1 MAEYKVDVTTGDR
14 VGSGTLDRIYI
25 TLLGTEGQSEKV
37 ALDSWG
43 VYVVSGTTG
52 TYTVKTGTSLG
63 RLLLVK
69 VEKDPYFF
77 SFDNEWY
84 CSKIVVTT
92 PEGEAILFPCYR
104 WLTNNEA
111 VELRGGKAMKVFED
125 DHPMLIEHRKKELAS
140 KQSLFKW
147 NVMKEGLPF
156 HADFNTLNV
165 PAEVR
170 MTVARRGQSKM
181 TFLMCALE
189 LKMKGMLGSEESWEN
204 IDDMKK
210 ILWNRKTTL
219 SEYVS
224 QHWNEDD
231 FYGYQFLNGMNPNMI
246 KRCSALP
253 PNFPVTEE
261 MVKPFLEEGSTL
273 DNEIQKGNIFLYDQ
287 KKMNGIPGRMFNG
300 VRLQVSAGLCLFY
313 LNPEK
318 KLKPIAIQLQQQPS
332 EDNPIF
338 LPSDSETDWL
348 LAKFFIKNTDM
359 MDHQANHHFKDT
371 HFLSEVWVTSLIRN
385 FPVIHPIY
393 KFLIPHFRWI
403 LHINALARDIL
414 FGPDGPFV
422 SCTIGLDGTFEAMA
436 RSHAELTYSKLCFPE
451 NIAARGLE
459 SIPNFYYRDDGLQL
473 WDMINSFVKA
483 VVGHFYRSDIE
494 VVKDSELQGWIH
506 EIFTRCFLG
515 NKSSGFPESF
525 QNVEEV
531 VKFIT
536 MVIFTVSAQ
545 HSAINSGQFDYQSF
559 IPNGCTSVR
568 KLPPTVKGQSSM
580 KTYLETLPN
589 IGESVKIVSL
599 VYVLSLKYMDFVALG
614 SYPEERFQEPE
625 IQEMAKDFRAQ
636 LSKLTDVI
644 NARNAQI
651 TVPYM
656 YMNPVRV
663 ENGVTQ

>member
-1 MAEYKVDVTTGDR
+1 MAEYKLDVTTGDKAY
-14 VGSGTLDRIYI
+14 SGTSDHIYI
-25 TLLGTEGQSEKV
+25 TLFGTEGQSERV
-37 ALDSWG
+37 ELDNWG
-43 VYVVSGTTG
+43 VDFVTGTTG
-52 TYTVKTGTSLG
+52 NYTVKTSAPLG
-63 RLLLVK
+63 KLLLVK

-77 SFDNEWY
+77 FSDNEWY

-92 PEGEAILFPCYR
+92 PEGEAILFPCHE
-104 WLTNNEA
+104 WLADNEV
-111 VELRGGKAMKVFED
+111 VELRGGRAMKVFED
-125 DHPMLIEHRKKELAS
+125 DHPLLIEHRKKELAS
-140 KQSLFKW
+140 KKSLFQW
-147 NVMKEGLPF
+147 AIMKEGLPYYANF
-156 HADFNTLNV
+156 DVSNV

-170 MTVARRGQSKM
+170 MPVSRVAQSKM
-181 TFLMCALE
+181 LALGGAFE
-189 LKMKGMLGSEESWEN
+189 LKLKGMLGSVENWEN
-204 IDDMKK
+204 IDDMKQ
-210 ILWNRKTTL
+210 IFWNRKTKL

-224 QHWNEDD
+224 QHWKEDD
-231 FYGYQFLNGMNPNMI
+231 FFGFQFLNGISPNMI
-246 KRCSALP
+246 KRCSTLP
-253 PNFPVTEE
+253 ANFPVTEE
-261 MVKPFLEEGSTL
+261 MVKAFLEEGSTL

-287 KKMNGIPGRMFNG
+287 KKMNGIPGRMYNG
-300 VRLQVSAGLCLFY
+300 ARLQASAGLCLFY

-332 EDNPIF
+332 EQNPIF

-348 LAKFFIKNTDM
+348 LAKMFIKNADM

-403 LHINALARDIL
+403 LHINAVARQIL
-414 FGPDGPFV
+414 FGPGGPFPV
-422 SCTIGLDGTFEAMA
+422 STLGLDSILETMV
-436 RSHAELTYSKLCFPE
+436 RSHAELTYSKLCLPE

-483 VVGHFYRSDIE
+483 VVGHFYRSDSE
-494 VVKDSELQGWIH
+494 VVKDSELQGWIY

-525 QNVEEV
+525 QTVEEV

-536 MVIFTVSAQ
+536 MVIFTVSGQ
-545 HSAINSGQFDYQSF
+545 HSAVNSGQFDYQSF
-559 IPNGCTSVR
+559 IPNSSMLLR
-568 KLPPTVKGQSSM
+568 KPPPTVKGQSSM
-580 KTYLETLPN
+580 KTILETLPN
-589 IGESVKIVSL
+589 VGESVKIASI
-599 VYVLSLKYMDFVALG
+599 VYVLSQKYYDFVNLG

-625 IQEMAKDFRAQ
+625 IQQMAKEFQAQ
-636 LSKLTDVI
+636 LSKLTDII
-644 NARNAQI
+644 NARNAQL

-656 YMNPVRV
+656 YMNPGRV